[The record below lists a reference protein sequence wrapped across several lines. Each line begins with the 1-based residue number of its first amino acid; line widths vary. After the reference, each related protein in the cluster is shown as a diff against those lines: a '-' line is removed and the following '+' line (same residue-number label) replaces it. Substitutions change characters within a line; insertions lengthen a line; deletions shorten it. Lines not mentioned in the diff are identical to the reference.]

1 MEVGVFLEDH
11 DREIRML
18 IAFALSFV
26 VLLVWRFVI
35 VKEAPKPPAKP
46 ANETISQPA
55 PVPATTE
62 KEAKPQGA
70 TTASAPAGAAPVLP
84 VVEGNRAQDVVVE
97 GDLYRV
103 TFSTKGGVVR
113 SWVLKNYKDANGNPL
128 DLVNQPACESL
139 GYPMSLASTEDPA
152 LSGKL
157 NSAVYIAKE
166 TPDNTGSSAGATGQS
181 SQGTSN
187 PASHAASASPGGTL
201 AAPVTLEFLYSD
213 GKVQVRKQF
222 NFGGGYQVGVQVSVS
237 DGQHSLPAAV
247 AWPGGFG
254 DHSLPITQQT
264 GLEQGVYEGTDGI
277 KTVPEKKLSAEQ
289 MLAGP
294 LTFAGLEDRYFAG
307 IFIPSSSADAFRISR
322 HAWTP
327 LNWDNPKTTPNVVE
341 GGLLNPEG
349 KPIDFRLFVGP
360 KDLDILRAE
369 QPPLDGLLDFGFFGV
384 IAKPLFLALRF
395 IYEHWVANWGW
406 AIIILTVLINMA
418 MFPLKLKSI
427 RSAQEMQRVQP
438 IIKGIQDRYK
448 QYKLNDPR
456 KQKMNQEVMKVYQ
469 EHGINP
475 LGGCLPMVLQ
485 LPILYAFWRVLD
497 LPIELRHAP
506 WIWWV
511 KDLSQ
516 PDTSHIL
523 GMNIPILPTLMIVS
537 MFVVQKMT
545 PMPTADPQQKTMMLL
560 MPLMM
565 GFIFF
570 RLASGLNLYYF
581 VANLV
586 GIAQQAAINRM
597 MPPKPAPVAVA
608 RAGVGKA

>member
-1 MEVGVFLEDH
+1 LED
-11 DREIRML
+11 REVRML

-26 VLLVWRFVI
+26 VLLLWRFVL
-35 VKEAPKPPAKP
+35 VKEPPKAPA
-46 ANETISQPA
+46 ETATTSQPA
-55 PVPATTE
+55 PAPATAE
-62 KEAKPQGA
+62 KEAKSPA
-70 TTASAPAGAAPVLP
+70 APAATSAAPVLP
-84 VVEGNRAQDVVVE
+84 VVEGTAPETVVVE

-103 TFSTKGGVVR
+103 TFSTQGGVVR
-113 SWVLKNYKDANGNPL
+113 SWVLKKYKDANEQPL
-128 DLVNQPACESL
+128 DLVNQAACESL
-139 GYPMSLASTEDPA
+139 GYPLSLTLAMDQA
-152 LSGKL
+152 LSSKM
-157 NSAVYIAKE
+157 NSAVYVAKATRARVE
-166 TPDNTGSSAGATGQS
+166 PSTGGDNGQTWV
-181 SQGTSN
+181 Q
-187 PASHAASASPGGTL
+187 ALGGTL
-201 AAPVTLEFLYSD
+201 NAPVNLEFVYSD
-213 GKVQVRKQF
+213 GKVQVRKEF
-222 NFGGGYQVGVQVSVS
+222 NFGSGYEVGVQVSVS
-237 DGQHSLPAAV
+237 DGQHNLPAAV
-247 AWPGGFG
+247 SWTGGLG
-254 DHSLPITQQT
+254 DHSLPPAQQVT
-264 GLEQGVYEGTDGI
+264 LEQAVYNGTNGI
-277 KTVPEKKLSAEQ
+277 KTVAEKKLSADQ

-307 IFIPSSSADAFRISR
+307 IFIPNSAADAFRIDKQP
-322 HAWTP
+322 WTP
-327 LNWDNPKTTPNVVE
+327 LNWNNPKTTPNVVE
-341 GGLLNPEG
+341 GGLLNPDG
-349 KPIDFRLFVGP
+349 KPLDFRMFVGP
-360 KDLDILRAE
+360 KDLDVLHAV
-369 QPPLDGLLDFGFFGV
+369 QPPLDGLLDFGFFGI
-384 IAKPLFLALRF
+384 IAKPLFLALRY

-406 AIIILTVLINMA
+406 AIIILTLLINMA
-418 MFPLKLKSI
+418 MFPLKIKQI

-523 GMNIPILPTLMIVS
+523 GMSIPILPTLMIIS

-597 MPPKPAPVAVA
+597 MPAKPAPVAVA
-608 RAGVGKA
+608 RAGAGKA

>member
-1 MEVGVFLEDH
+1 LED
-11 DREIRML
+11 REVRML

-26 VLLVWRFVI
+26 VLLLWRFVL
-35 VKEAPKPPAKP
+35 VKEPPKAPGRVET
-46 ANETISQPA
+46 ETIGQPA
-55 PVPATTE
+55 PATAE
-62 KEAKPQGA
+62 KEAKSPGGSAATGA
-70 TTASAPAGAAPVLP
+70 VQALP
-84 VVEGNRAQDVVVE
+84 LVEGTAPETVVVE

-103 TFSTKGGVVR
+103 TFSTQGGVVR
-113 SWVLKNYKDANGNPL
+113 SWVLKKYKDANEQPL
-128 DLVNQPACESL
+128 DVVNQAACESL
-139 GYPMSLASTEDPA
+139 GYPLGLTLAADQA
-152 LSGKL
+152 LSSKL
-157 NSAVYIAKE
+157 NSAVYVAKA
-166 TPDNTGSSAGATGQS
+166 TRARVGSAGGGA
-181 SQGTSN
+181 SQPSV
-187 PASHAASASPGGTL
+187 PALGGTL
-201 AAPVTLEFLYSD
+201 NAPVNLEFIYSD

-222 NFGGGYQVGVQVSVS
+222 NFGSGYEVGVQVSVS
-237 DGQHSLPAAV
+237 DGQHNLPAAV
-247 AWPGGFG
+247 AWSGGLG
-254 DHSLPITQQT
+254 DHSLPATQQMT
-264 GLEQGVYEGTDGI
+264 LQQAVYSGTNGI
-277 KTVPEKKLSAEQ
+277 KTVAEKKLSADQ
-289 MLAGP
+289 MLPGP
-294 LTFAGLEDRYFAG
+294 LDFAGLEDRYFAG
-307 IFIPSSSADAFRISR
+307 IFIPNSPADAFRIDKQP
-322 HAWTP
+322 WTP
-327 LNWDNPKTTPNVVE
+327 LNWNNPKTTPNVVE
-341 GGLLNPEG
+341 GGLLNPDG
-349 KPIDFRLFVGP
+349 KPLDFRLFVGP
-360 KDLDILRAE
+360 KDLDVLRAV

-384 IAKPLFLALRF
+384 IAKPLFICLRY
-395 IYEHWVANWGW
+395 IYDHWIANWGW
-406 AIIILTVLINMA
+406 AIIILTLLINTA

-438 IIKGIQDRYK
+438 IVKGIQDRYK

-456 KQKMNQEVMKVYQ
+456 KQKMNEEVMKIYK

-475 LGGCLPMVLQ
+475 LGGCLPMLLQ

-523 GMNIPILPTLMIVS
+523 GMNIPILPTLMIIS

-586 GIAQQAAINRM
+586 GIAQQALINRM
-597 MPPKPAPVAVA
+597 MPPKVAPLAVA
-608 RAGVGKA
+608 RAGAGKA